1 MSVCFAS
8 SLVRRLGRWRAVGLS
23 WGQGG
28 GGGRMAS
35 VCAPE
40 QCLRQRAR
48 LNLWGAMLDD
58 GTCVTLAAFENR
70 AASPTP
76 DLTSRTAPRRPH
88 VTGRRAHRRA
98 RHRAPT
104 GRDRDQG
111 PFVSMWIEDRI
122 EVTCCNR
129 FVTDSRSFPDTTAD
143 RQPEKTANFASHDSA
158 MSLPAAD
165 RWRADGE
172 RGGRR
177 AAWDLPRARSA
188 RPLHQPASY
197 SSHRSR

>member
-8 SLVRRLGRWRAVGLS
+8 SLVRRLGIWRAVGLS

-48 LNLWGAMLDD
+48 LDLWGALLDD

-98 RHRAPT
+98 RHRAPPAAAEA
-104 GRDRDQG
+104 RHQDPSVDVDRR
-111 PFVSMWIEDRI
+111 SDRSPWSKLRYSEPI
-122 EVTCCNR
+122 CNR
-129 FVTDSRSFPDTTAD
+129 FEKFWHVFRTRRPD
-143 RQPEKTANFASHDSA
+143 RQPEKPGEFRAAPYPRCTISA
-158 MSLPAAD
+158 AA
-165 RWRADGE
+165 ADGE
-172 RGGRR
+172 REGGR
-177 AAWDLPRARSA
+177 
-188 RPLHQPASY
+188 
-197 SSHRSR
+197 